1 MAWVL
6 HPQSKT
12 VLLADA
18 NVVSTFRRAVEPV
31 LLPQAKK
38 NPEILTCVGLP
49 DFLNRQKW
57 WVVWDSNLRPI
68 G

>member
-1 MAWVL
+1 MQKVIL
-6 HPQSKT
+6 TCVMGSSLQRSGQE
-12 VLLADA
+12 
-18 NVVSTFRRAVEPV
+18 S
-31 LLPQAKK
+31 QAKK

>member
-1 MAWVL
+1 MGFGDNGSFA
-6 HPQSKT
+6 QIQKT
-12 VLLADA
+12 PG
-18 NVVSTFRRAVEPV
+18 FRWPGARCVFK
-31 LLPQAKK
+31 QAKK

>member
-1 MAWVL
+1 M
-6 HPQSKT
+6 
-12 VLLADA
+12 
-18 NVVSTFRRAVEPV
+18 RRPLQAA
-31 LLPQAKK
+31 LFHTAKK
-38 NPEILTCVGLP
+38 NPEILTYVGLP